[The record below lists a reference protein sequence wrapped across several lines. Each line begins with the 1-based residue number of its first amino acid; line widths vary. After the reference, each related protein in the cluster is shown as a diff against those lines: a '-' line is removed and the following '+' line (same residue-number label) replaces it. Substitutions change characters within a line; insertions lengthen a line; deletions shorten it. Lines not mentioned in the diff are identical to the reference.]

1 MELVPCSYIKGSWSL
16 PFSNQIH
23 LWSFRSIPAESPSP
37 QLASR
42 VTSKES
48 NRNRQMS
55 TWTLSEK
62 SPPLSPSFS
71 EFRGRIIIIMY
82 LDPCLPLLK
91 QGGLWHCAQRH
102 GWLSWSIFWPLP
114 AVVISNIAPYHSPD
128 SERMAKM
135 HTAKLACKRE
145 RERISTF
152 EDHGAY
158 FPGREYRD

>member
-1 MELVPCSYIKGSWSL
+1 MELVPCSYIKDSWSL

-71 EFRGRIIIIMY
+71 EFRGRIIIIMH

-91 QGGLWHCAQRH
+91 QGGLWHCSKA
-102 GWLSWSIFWPLP
+102 WLVLSVHLLAPP
-114 AVVISNIAPYHSPD
+114 AVVISNIAPYHSRFRKD
-128 SERMAKM
+128 GEHA
-135 HTAKLACKRE
+135 HCQAGL
-145 RERISTF
+145 
-152 EDHGAY
+152 
-158 FPGREYRD
+158 